1 MRILYFAYGSNMS
14 SARLHSRVASA
25 KIIGPA
31 FLKDRRMLFNKHS
44 KDSSGKANLIES
56 PGDVTWGV
64 LYEIDIQDLGTLDKV
79 EGGYKRIPVQVWKSD
94 GKTVEAV
101 TYVSTEL
108 TDDHVA
114 YEWYK
119 DLLIAGAREHNLPQD
134 YIAYLERLP
143 SKPDRVKSDTAG

>member
-1 MRILYFAYGSNMS
+1 MG
-14 SARLHSRVASA
+14 
-25 KIIGPA
+25 
-31 FLKDRRMLFNKHS
+31 
-44 KDSSGKANLIES
+44 ES

-79 EGGYKRIPVQVWKSD
+79 DSGYKRIPVQVWKSD

-108 TDDHVA
+108 TDEHVA

-143 SKPDRVKSDTAG
+143 SKPDKVKSDTAG